1 MTNVKVILADDHV
14 IVRNGI
20 KALLENEPNIEV
32 IAEASS
38 GQEALELVGEFHPD
52 ILIIDIRMP
61 GMSGLEATSKL
72 KNYSEKTRAL
82 ILSMHDTEEY
92 VLQSIRVGAS
102 GYLLKD
108 DSKEEFLKAID
119 SVSSGDKYF
128 SSSISKILVNNY
140 LNSLNNNDSIP
151 EDSAIVDLT
160 KKEKDI
166 INLVSKGYSNK
177 KIASHFENSIRTI
190 EAHRFNIMKKLKVK
204 NAIELVKYA
213 IDNKIIDP
221 PVREF
226 R

>member
-1 MTNVKVILADDHV
+1 MTDVKVILADDHV

-38 GQEALELVGEFHPD
+38 GQEALELVGEFQPD

-72 KNYSEKTRAL
+72 KNYSDKTRAL

-108 DSKEEFLKAID
+108 NSKEEFLKAID

-140 LNSLNNNDSIP
+140 LNSLNNNDNIP
-151 EDSAIVDLT
+151 EDSATVDLT
-160 KKEKDI
+160 K
-166 INLVSKGYSNK
+166 NYL
-177 KIASHFENSIRTI
+177 NS
-190 EAHRFNIMKKLKVK
+190 
-204 NAIELVKYA
+204 
-213 IDNKIIDP
+213 
-221 PVREF
+221 
-226 R
+226 

>member
-1 MTNVKVILADDHV
+1 MSDIKVILADDHV

-20 KALLENEPNIEV
+20 KALLENEPNIDV
-32 IAEASS
+32 IGEASN
-38 GQEALELVGEFHPD
+38 GQEALDLVAKFHPD

-61 GMSGLEATSKL
+61 GMSGLEATEKL
-72 KNYSEKTRAL
+72 RNYSKKTKAL

-108 DSKEEFLKAID
+108 DSKEEFLRAIE
-119 SVSSGDKYF
+119 SLSSGDKYF

-140 LNSLNNNDSIP
+140 LNSINQNRA
-151 EDSAIVDLT
+151 EDIDESPAVELT

-166 INLVSKGYSNK
+166 ITLVSKGYSNK
-177 KIASHFENSIRTI
+177 KIAKTFENSIRTI

-204 NAIELVKYA
+204 NAVELVKYA
-213 IDNKIIDP
+213 LDKKIIDP
-221 PVREF
+221 PKGE
-226 R
+226 